1 MEIKKYGRL
10 CVLFR
15 IFCQAWIFFQ
25 VLCNAGKFSKT
36 FQDAGK
42 FYKIF
47 QDARKFYKI
56 FQDAG
61 KFYKILQDAGK
72 FYKLFQDAGKFYNI
86 FYAGFLIFLFYQKLV
101 CTLSMCSQNFTAFST
116 REGSNKSL
124 LSKTS
129 FLKNSMI
136 VADVKKTFSM
146 HLSAEVG
153 LLGLGVLSLS
163 ASFAKISEDLSGSKH
178 RMIDVQVNVSPVHS
192 LSPNTFHFQK
202 S

>member
-47 QDARKFYKI
+47 QDA
-56 FQDAG
+56 G
-61 KFYKILQDAGK
+61 KFYNI
-72 FYKLFQDAGKFYNI
+72 FQDAGKFYNI

-101 CTLSMCSQNFTAFST
+101 CTLSMCSQNFTAFQL
-116 REGSNKSL
+116 GKVVVIKVCFQKQL
-124 LSKTS
+124 